1 MKNVTWNVNIRKSYV
16 DMTITFE
23 NAAEAEAFAKIM
35 VEHYIP
41 DEDRFSVNISAQM
54 AENVIAESE
63 EEQDD
68 EPEEPSDENL
78 EMGFDPYLGAYTND
92 C

>member
-1 MKNVTWNVNIRKSYV
+1 MKNVTWNVEIRKSYV
-16 DMTITFE
+16 DMTVTFDT
-23 NAAEAEAFAKIM
+23 AAEAEAFAKIM

-41 DEDRFSVNISAQM
+41 DEDQFSVKVSAQM
-54 AENVIAESE
+54 AENVIAEPE
-63 EEQDD
+63 EEEPDN
-68 EPEEPSDENL
+68 EPEEPPDL